1 MVNKNRESQISTE
14 SHEPSDDLR
23 LYMNQEMT
31 ADLQKIN
38 RKSQSSSRKFNK
50 RSKTPQAR
58 KDSKSSSTYKT
69 LKTIKQ
75 QTDLIRKGTPQKMRK
90 SKKQVKYLKVDLQQ
104 DKKTFEKLITSQ
116 SRLEEL
122 FNPLGDATIH
132 EEDVEESI
140 AKCRES
146 EIVEIKKKTHLII
159 PRNQIMLIQN

>member
-1 MVNKNRESQISTE
+1 
-14 SHEPSDDLR
+14 
-23 LYMNQEMT
+23 
-31 ADLQKIN
+31 
-38 RKSQSSSRKFNK
+38 
-50 RSKTPQAR
+50 
-58 KDSKSSSTYKT
+58 
-69 LKTIKQ
+69 
-75 QTDLIRKGTPQKMRK
+75 MRK

-159 PRNQIMLIQN
+159 PRN